1 MKRRDF
7 VTLLGGAAACRARGA
22 RAAGRAGAA
31 DRGLSPDAT
40 NAQLKPT
47 VVF

>member
-7 VTLLGGAAACRARGA
+7 VTLLGGA